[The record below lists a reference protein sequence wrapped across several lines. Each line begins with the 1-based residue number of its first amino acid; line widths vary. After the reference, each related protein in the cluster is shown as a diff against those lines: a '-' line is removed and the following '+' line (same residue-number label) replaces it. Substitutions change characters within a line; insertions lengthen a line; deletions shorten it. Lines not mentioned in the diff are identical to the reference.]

1 MAVTMRNKMNRPV
14 MIRLNSGR
22 TCYLN
27 AGDTSG
33 EIIDVEIAHNEK
45 LIRLQDRNIVELQE
59 IKKPVAP
66 AAKIKKA
73 TQKVTKNKKAN
84 P

>member
-66 AAKIKKA
+66 AVKIKKA

>member
-1 MAVTMRNKMNRPV
+1 MAVTIRNKTNRPV

-33 EIIDVEIAHNEK
+33 EIIDVEIAHNER
-45 LIRLQDRNIVELQE
+45 LARLQGRNIIELHE
-59 IKKPVAP
+59 IKKPAAP
-66 AAKIKKA
+66 AAKTKKA
-73 TQKVTKNKKAN
+73 TQKVTKK
-84 P
+84 

>member
-1 MAVTMRNKMNRPV
+1 MAVTIRNKMNRPV

-33 EIIDVEIAHNEK
+33 EIIDVEISHNAK
-45 LIRLQDRNIVELQE
+45 LARLRDRNIVELQDV
-59 IKKPVAP
+59 KKPAAV
-66 AAKIKKA
+66 AAKAKKA
-73 TQKVTKNKKAN
+73 TQKVTKK
-84 P
+84 

>member
-1 MAVTMRNKMNRPV
+1 MAVTIRNKMNRPV

-33 EIIDVEIAHNEK
+33 EIIDVEIAHNKK

-66 AAKIKKA
+66 AVKIKKA